1 METNDL
7 HAYFPRFSPVKRD
20 AGWRMRAIDVFHP
33 STLGYL
39 CNLSPH
45 MNIKG
50 RMGRAKAIGREASSI
65 CPYSPSFL
73 SRNYGTGLSGVERE
87 WTPPWRKA
95 EIGSGVGMWRANTAN
110 NVISNGPTGVSL
122 ERKPLLHI
130 RVSGSVHYPIP
141 SGPPVD
147 CWELCRA
154 GAGETRGSRS
164 KRIRSAV
171 WTVSPTVCF
180 GILAQRLDVKVST
193 IHSSAGMRL
202 RHGLLSPHG
211 AR

>member
-1 METNDL
+1 
-7 HAYFPRFSPVKRD
+7 
-20 AGWRMRAIDVFHP
+20 MRAIDVFHP